1 MIVSYAWD
9 FGDEHSATGAT
20 ASHTYTSAGTYT
32 ITLTVTDN
40 NGATDTATH
49 QVTVPAVA
57 ANQPP
62 TAAFSA
68 TPSSTPGSLQVAVDG
83 SNSADPDG
91 MIVSYAWDFGD
102 DHGATGATASHTYT
116 SAGTYTITLVV
127 TDDQGATGTTTHQV
141 TVPPAAANQ
150 PPTASFTATPS
161 STPGS
166 LQVALDGTASSDSN
180 GTVASYAWDFGD
192 GGSATG
198 ATASHTYTSAGTYTI
213 TLTVTDDQGA
223 TGAAARQVTVPA
235 VAANQPPPANKPPQA
250 AFAITPPSVSG
261 SLQVGVDGSGSSD
274 PDGTI
279 ASYAW
284 SFGDGGS
291 ATGATASHTYLAAG
305 TFTIT
310 LTVTD
315 NSGAK
320 GTATQQ
326 VTVPIP
332 PPPAPQLPP
341 PVKGVSV
348 NVLPF
353 LGTVLV
359 NGKPLVA
366 GQQIPFGATIDTT
379 HGTILIQDI
388 GPTGE
393 LEAAYFAGAIFKLT
407 KTAAGLTELVL
418 QGGDFSVCTAKAK
431 RHTAAA
437 GQPPKKKTVV
447 RSLWGNGKGQFVTK
461 GKYAA
466 ATVRGT
472 IWNTQDRCDGTF
484 VQVQRGIVAV
494 QDLVH
499 NKTINVTAG
508 HSFLAHP

>member
-1 MIVSYAWD
+1 M
-9 FGDEHSATGAT
+9 
-20 ASHTYTSAGTYT
+20 
-32 ITLTVTDN
+32 
-40 NGATDTATH
+40 
-49 QVTVPAVA
+49 
-57 ANQPP
+57 
-62 TAAFSA
+62 
-68 TPSSTPGSLQVAVDG
+68 
-83 SNSADPDG
+83 
-91 MIVSYAWDFGD
+91 
-102 DHGATGATASHTYT
+102 
-116 SAGTYTITLVV
+116 
-127 TDDQGATGTTTHQV
+127 
-141 TVPPAAANQ
+141 
-150 PPTASFTATPS
+150 
-161 STPGS
+161 
-166 LQVALDGTASSDSN
+166 
-180 GTVASYAWDFGD
+180 
-192 GGSATG
+192 
-198 ATASHTYTSAGTYTI
+198 
-213 TLTVTDDQGA
+213 
-223 TGAAARQVTVPA
+223 PA
-235 VAANQPPPANKPPQA
+235 VAANQPPPANKPPHA

-261 SLQVGVDGSGSSD
+261 SLQVAVDGSGSSD

-461 GKYAA
+461 GKLCGRDRPRHDLEHAGPLRRH
-466 ATVRGT
+466 VRPGP
-472 IWNTQDRCDGTF
+472 
-484 VQVQRGIVAV
+484 
-494 QDLVH
+494 
-499 NKTINVTAG
+499 AG
-508 HSFLAHP
+508 HRLGAGPRAQQDDQRHRRPHLPRAPVARNPGHGSAVSALNP